1 MKILIVD
8 DHEFTRE
15 GISLILTQAFEVTK
29 ISQAFSFETAM
40 KEFRETKFDLIILDI
55 TLKGRSGLEIL
66 TEIRLTDKKVAI
78 LVLSMV
84 PVSQYVRRVLQA
96 GATGYLT
103 KGESAEELLRAVRLL
118 INRQR
123 YFSPEVQQELP
134 TLIDEV
140 TERTTFDELTDR
152 ELEILRELAQGKNIK
167 VIADEFQL
175 SANTVN
181 SYRKR
186 IMIKLQAQSNLDI
199 IRYAYKHGFV
209 Q

>member
-84 PVSQYVRRVLQA
+84 PVSKYVRRVLQA
-96 GATGYLT
+96 GANGYIT
-103 KGESAEELLRAVRLL
+103 KGE
-118 INRQR
+118 
-123 YFSPEVQQELP
+123 
-134 TLIDEV
+134 
-140 TERTTFDELTDR
+140 
-152 ELEILRELAQGKNIK
+152 
-167 VIADEFQL
+167 
-175 SANTVN
+175 
-181 SYRKR
+181 
-186 IMIKLQAQSNLDI
+186 
-199 IRYAYKHGFV
+199 
-209 Q
+209 